1 MLVSSESRIDPN
13 LDIYAIPSKGATGAG
28 GGSVQGPRHIYFL
41 SIMDVLTHW
50 GLKKA
55 AAKAAKTV
63 KYGSEVDGISTAE
76 PEQYSKRFLAFIN
89 EAIE

>member
-1 MLVSSESRIDPN
+1 MMGLSE
-13 LDIYAIPSKGATGAG
+13 
-28 GGSVQGPRHIYFL
+28 
-41 SIMDVLTHW
+41 
-50 GLKKA
+50 KA

-89 EAIE
+89 EAIEWTCVRNQNNNV